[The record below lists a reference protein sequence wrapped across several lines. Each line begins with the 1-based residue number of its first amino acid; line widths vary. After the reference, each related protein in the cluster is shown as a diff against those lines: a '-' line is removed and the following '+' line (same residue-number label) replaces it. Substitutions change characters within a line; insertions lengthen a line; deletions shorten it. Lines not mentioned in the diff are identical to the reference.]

1 MSIETLPAEAGRPDL
16 PLYVARPTT
25 DGPWPG
31 VVVVHDVQG
40 LGTDLR
46 DQANWLATAGYL
58 AVGPDLLAH
67 GRRLSCLRT
76 LFTDLAAGEGPTFV
90 DIQRAQAWLVAQP
103 SCTGRVGVIG
113 FCVGGGFA
121 LLLAAPPFGYR
132 AASVNYGRVPADA
145 ARRLAGACP
154 IVASYGGRD
163 RSLRGAADR
172 LTAALEAA
180 GVDYDVVEYPDAGH
194 GFLNHHESLP
204 LRVGLR
210 LAGGGFH
217 PARAADARARIRAF
231 FDRHLRTDD
240 PLAPETRPDDDHR
253 PES

>member
-1 MSIETLPAEAGRPDL
+1 MSIETLPAEAGRLPL

-40 LGTDLR
+40 LGPDLR
-46 DQANWLATAGYL
+46 DQADWLADTGYL

-67 GRRLSCLRT
+67 GRRLSCLRA
-76 LFTDLAAGEGPTFV
+76 LFADLAAGEGPRFL
-90 DIQRAQAWLVAQP
+90 DIERARAWLVANP
-103 SCTGRVGVIG
+103 NCTGRVGVIG

-121 LLLAAPPFGYR
+121 LLLAAPPFGYQ
-132 AASVNYGRVPADA
+132 AASVNYGRVPPDA
-145 ARRLAGACP
+145 ARRLVGACP

-172 LTAALEAA
+172 LAAALGAA

-194 GFLNHHESLP
+194 GFLNHHASLP

-217 PARAADARARIRAF
+217 PVRADQARARIRSF

-240 PLAPETRPDDDHR
+240 PPAPESRLEDGGRPA
-253 PES
+253 S